1 MPLRSGAWTK
11 GERIFAEEYAR
22 TGDRIYAAEKAGF
35 RGAAQS
41 ASQLLQRPAIVRRIS
56 ELRREKLPVLVDKAY
71 GHLEATL
78 DDEKAS
84 IRDKNTAAKI
94 VLTEARAEDVDD
106 EGKDLAEMT
115 GQELNRA
122 IAKAQARAAALEHA
136 AAERARP
143 ILEGEL
149 VEAEDE
155 TEDNV
160 FA

>member
-1 MPLRSGAWTK
+1 MK
-11 GERIFAEEYAR
+11 HMAR
-22 TGDRIYAAEKAGF
+22 TNDSTYAAHKAGYANAQGTGWKLAHNPKVVAATLAEAETFLREKAG
-35 RGAAQS
+35 
-41 ASQLLQRPAIVRRIS
+41 AIGVMVLAELALDEKVTSSVRR
-56 ELRREKLPVLVDKAY
+56 LAAKDL
-71 GHLEATL
+71 ATL
-78 DDEKAS
+78 S
-84 IRDKNTAAKI
+84 GIGI
-94 VLTEARAEDVDD
+94 EDSG
-106 EGKDLAEMT
+106 EKDLAEMT